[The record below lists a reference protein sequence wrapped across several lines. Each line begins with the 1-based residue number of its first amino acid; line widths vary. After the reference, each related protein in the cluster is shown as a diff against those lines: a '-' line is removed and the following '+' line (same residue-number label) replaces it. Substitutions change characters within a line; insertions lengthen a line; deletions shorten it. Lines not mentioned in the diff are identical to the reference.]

1 MIRLNY
7 RLIYCFALFFFMF
20 ACKHHQKEIKSKK
33 KKDLTLKK
41 SDNNGDKTK
50 KLSNSELIQEKL
62 NVSEREV
69 RNNPLYSFINE
80 WYGVPY
86 KYGGCLKNGVDC
98 SCFTDLLFEKVYNKK
113 IARVANDIYI
123 QSVKSEIKEA
133 KSGDLVFFKI
143 NSKTVSHIGVYIKDD
158 FFVHASSSGGVMI
171 SNLGEAY
178 YKEYFFCIGKIE

>member
-7 RLIYCFALFFFMF
+7 RLIYCFALIFFMF
-20 ACKHHQKEIKSKK
+20 ACKHHQKQIKSKS

-41 SDNNGDKTK
+41 SDNNRDKTK

-62 NVSEREV
+62 NVSEKEI

-98 SCFTDLLFEKVYNKK
+98 SCFTDILLEKVYNKK
-113 IARVANDIYI
+113 IARVTNDIYI

-158 FFVHASSSGGVMI
+158 FFVHASSSRGVMI
-171 SNLGEAY
+171 SNLDEAY
-178 YKEYFFCIGKIE
+178 YRKYFFCIGKIK